1 MNRTQIGVL
10 VACVA
15 LFSILYFGAGSKLHK
30 QVQAETSRN
39 INASSGNADTDEI
52 IDKAKKSLSAE
63 QSTEIAALEKTLSET
78 TIDTAKSSILKKI
91 SGAWY
96 RLGKLD
102 VSGCFAEKVASIDNT
117 ERAWFIAGSTFFTG
131 LQQTKEPND
140 RQFYADRA
148 AKAFENAISLSPDKV
163 ENRVALA
170 SVYTENPLA
179 DNPMKGILILRELDQ
194 KYPNNPLVLVTLAK
208 NAIRTGQYDKAVTR
222 LENAFKVSPSDNNII
237 CLLAQAYEGAG
248 DATKAK
254 IFAQKCK

>member
-10 VACVA
+10 VASVV
-15 LFSILYFGAGSKLHK
+15 LFSVLYFGAGSKLHK

-39 INASSGNADTDEI
+39 INAPNADSEEI
-52 IDKAKKSLSAE
+52 VDKAKSTVSAE
-63 QSTEIAALEKTLSET
+63 QKAEIEVLEKTLSET
-78 TIDTAKSSILKKI
+78 TIDTAKSGILKKI

-102 VSGCFAEKVASIDNT
+102 VSGYYAEKVASIDNT
-117 ERAWFIAGSTFFTG
+117 ERAWFIAGSTFFTA
-131 LQQTKEPND
+131 LQQSKEPTD
-140 RQFYADRA
+140 RQFCADRA
-148 AKAFENAISLSPDKV
+148 AKAFENAVSLSPDHV
-163 ENRVALA
+163 ENQVALA

-222 LENAFKVSPSDNNII
+222 LENAFKVSPSDNSII

>member
-10 VACVA
+10 VAGAV
-15 LFSILYFGAGSKLHK
+15 LFSVLYFGAGSKLHK

-39 INASSGNADTDEI
+39 INAPSADADEI
-52 IDKAKKSLSAE
+52 VDKAKSTISAD
-63 QSTEIAALEKTLSET
+63 QKVEIEKLEKALTEAT
-78 TIDTAKSSILKKI
+78 VDTAKSNCLKKI

-96 RLGKLD
+96 KLGKLD
-102 VSGCFAEKVASIDNT
+102 VSAYYAEKVASIDNT

-131 LQQTKEPND
+131 LQQSKEPTD
-140 RQFYADRA
+140 RQFCADRA

-163 ENRVALA
+163 ENQVALA

-208 NAIRTGQYDKAVTR
+208 NAIRTGQYDKAVAR
-222 LENAFKVSPSDNNII
+222 LENALKVSPSDNSII
-237 CLLAQAYEGAG
+237 CLLAQAYEGLG

-254 IFAQKCK
+254 FFAQKCK